1 MLNEETQKALSKF
14 AKNVVQESKNN
25 LRDQKKNASYKLW
38 KSITYDLKVHK
49 SSFSLDF
56 LMEDYGHYQDKGV
69 SGKIRKFNTP
79 FSYKNNPPPPSAFD
93 KWIVAKGIAPRQNG
107 KFASRKTLQKA
118 ISRRIFNYGIK
129 PSLFFTKPF
138 EKHFKNIPNEVV
150 EAYGLDVETFL
161 KFTL

>member
-1 MLNEETQKALSKF
+1 MLNEETHKALSKF

-49 SSFSLDF
+49 SSFSLGF
-56 LMEDYGHYQDKGV
+56 LMEDYGQYQDKGV
-69 SGKIRKFNTP
+69 SGKKRKFDTP
-79 FSYKNNPPPPSAFD
+79 FSYKTKMPPPSAFD

-107 KFASRKTLQKA
+107 KLASRKTLQKA

-138 EKHFKNIPNEVV
+138 EKHFKNIPDEVV

>member
-69 SGKIRKFNTP
+69 SGKIRKFDTP
-79 FSYKNNPPPPSAFD
+79 FSYKNDPPPPSAFD
-93 KWIVAKGIAPRQNG
+93 KWIVAKGIAPRANG

>member
-38 KSITYDLKVHK
+38 KSITYDLKVHQR
-49 SSFSLDF
+49 SFSLDF
-56 LMEDYGHYQDKGV
+56 LMEDYGQYQDKGV
-69 SGKIRKFNTP
+69 SGKKRKFDTP
-79 FSYKNNPPPPSAFD
+79 FSYKTKMPPPSAFD

-138 EKHFKNIPNEVV
+138 EKYFKNIPDEVV

>member
-1 MLNEETQKALSKF
+1 MLSQETQKALSLF

-69 SGKIRKFNTP
+69 SGKKRKFDTP
-79 FSYKNNPPPPSAFD
+79 FSYKNDPPPPSAFD
-93 KWIVAKGIAPRQNG
+93 KWIVAKGIAPRTNG

-138 EKHFKNIPNEVV
+138 EKYFKNIPDEVV
-150 EAYGLDVETFL
+150 EAYGLDIETFL

>member
-1 MLNEETQKALSKF
+1 MLSQETQKALSLF

-49 SSFSLDF
+49 NSFSLDF
-56 LMEDYGHYQDKGV
+56 LMEDYGQYQDKGV
-69 SGKIRKFNTP
+69 SGKLRKFDTP
-79 FSYKNNPPPPSAFD
+79 FTYKSDAPPPSAFD
-93 KWIVAKGIAPRQNG
+93 KWIVAKGIAPRNKG
-107 KFASRKTLQKA
+107 KFASRKGLQRA
-118 ISRRIFNYGIK
+118 IARRVFNYGIK

-138 EKHFKNIPNEVV
+138 EKYFKNIPDEVV
-150 EAYGLDVETFL
+150 EAYGLDIETFL